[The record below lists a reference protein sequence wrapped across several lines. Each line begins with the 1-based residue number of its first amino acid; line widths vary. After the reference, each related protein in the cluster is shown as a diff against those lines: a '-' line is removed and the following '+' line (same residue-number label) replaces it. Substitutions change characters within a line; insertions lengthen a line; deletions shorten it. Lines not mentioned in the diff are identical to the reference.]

1 MNGSCTARVIVS
13 RYTVEYALRAV
24 VREAMMQDSTRGGA
38 ESTEAYACF
47 RPLIDAEDKEACVE
61 FALSALDSGALDIV
75 VLYEGV
81 LAPSARERYSL
92 LRQRPISIWEEHVR
106 TSIIRTVIECCY
118 PHLMRSRRAAI
129 GDRTKGRAVVV
140 CPSEEY
146 HELGARMVA
155 DLFTL
160 CGFDVT
166 FIGANT
172 PQTDILEAVACAH
185 AAFAGVSVT
194 AKYNLVAARRTIQQ
208 LVDLRKTSGGE
219 CRIVAGGQAFGTDT
233 SLATSLGADLLAQS
247 YDDIRRLSEGL
258 PWSSR

>member
-1 MNGSCTARVIVS
+1 MPEI
-13 RYTVEYALRAV
+13 AV
-24 VREAMMQDSTRGGA
+24 GGGGFGDPY
-38 ESTEAYACF
+38 SDF
-47 RPLIDAEDKEACVE
+47 RRLIEAEDKEGCVE
-61 FALSALDSGALDIV
+61 FALSALSSGALDIV

-81 LAPSARERYSL
+81 LAPAARERYSL
-92 LRQRPISIWEEHVR
+92 LRQRPVCIWEEHVR

-118 PHLMRSRRAAI
+118 PHLMQSRRAAI
-129 GDRTKGRAVVV
+129 GERTRGRAIIV
-140 CPSEEY
+140 CPPEEY
-146 HELGARMVA
+146 HELGARMAA

-172 PQTDILEAVACAH
+172 PQKDILEAVGCAH
-185 AAFAGVSVT
+185 AVFAGVSVT

-208 LVDLRKTSGGE
+208 LVDLRRTSGGG
-219 CRIVAGGQAFGTDT
+219 CRIVAGGQAFGTDA
-233 SLATSLGADLLAQS
+233 SLAASLGADLLAQS

>member
-1 MNGSCTARVIVS
+1 
-13 RYTVEYALRAV
+13 
-24 VREAMMQDSTRGGA
+24 MM
-38 ESTEAYACF
+38 ESTGSGERVAEAYARF
-47 RPLIDAEDKEACVE
+47 RPLIDAEDKEGCVE
-61 FALSALDSGALDIV
+61 FALSALSSGGLDIV
-75 VLYEGV
+75 MLYEGV

-92 LRQRPISIWEEHVR
+92 LRQRPVCIWEEHVR

-118 PHLMRSRRAAI
+118 PHLMQSRRAAM
-129 GDRTKGRAVVV
+129 GERTRGRAIIV
-140 CPSEEY
+140 CPPEEY

-160 CGFDVT
+160 CGFEVT

-185 AAFAGVSVT
+185 AAFAGVSVA

-219 CRIVAGGQAFGTDT
+219 CRIVVGGQAFARDVE
-233 SLATSLGADLLAQS
+233 LATSLGADMLAQT
-247 YDDIRRLSEGL
+247 YDDIHRISEEM
-258 PWSSR
+258 PWVSH